1 MSLRELFEAFAKY
14 RRATA
19 LLAIV
24 TTFAGVALLLD
35 RPKGTVLEW
44 LSLPLMISGGSLF
57 VWAVWPGTRLQSGI
71 DASLASL
78 FVRKLT
84 LQSRLV
90 PFFPALGLA
99 LILIDFIYNTTSSAS
114 PSFQTEDIIVLLM
127 AGTLLG
133 YGFIPTQ
140 FARERDFV
148 FLFFLWLNAILV
160 APLLIA
166 RLYYADF
173 EKSVDLYSWVAL
185 APETNAVLN
194 AIGVESQLRQVVG
207 STAPGLTFTPQ
218 HVAVQVTVVI
228 TTSCSGIYSFGIF
241 AAAFIAFVLTE
252 SQRPSRRVWLL
263 LGLGLLAAY
272 AANVLRM
279 VIIVL
284 VGYYTDTG
292 QSDLQNMLLAHS
304 YAGWIIFLGWLVP
317 FWGSLLKVLPPE
329 RLEERK
335 PKQAT
340 SAIDREARC
349 VACGNPLAPK
359 IPAARCS
366 CRAVYHIVC
375 IQPGADCIRCSKPL
389 SVRGQTTRGEGL

>member
-1 MSLRELFEAFAKY
+1 MDHSAMSLRELFEAFAKY

-57 VWAVWPGTRLQSGI
+57 VWAVWPGTRPQSGV

-99 LILIDFIYNTTSSAS
+99 LILIDFIYNTTTSAS

-148 FLFFLWLNAILV
+148 FLFFLW
-160 APLLIA
+160 
-166 RLYYADF
+166 
-173 EKSVDLYSWVAL
+173 
-185 APETNAVLN
+185 LN

-389 SVRGQTTRGEGL
+389 SVRGQTTRGEG

>member
-1 MSLRELFEAFAKY
+1 MGHSAMSLRELFEAFAKY

-57 VWAVWPGTRLQSGI
+57 VWAVWPGTRLESGI
-71 DASLASL
+71 DASLATL

-99 LILIDFIYNTTSSAS
+99 LILIDFIYNTTTSAS

-148 FLFFLWLNAILV
+148 FLFFLWLDAILV

-166 RLYYADF
+166 RLYYANF

-241 AAAFIAFVLTE
+241 ASAFAAFALTE
-252 SQRPSRRVWLL
+252 YRRLSHRVWITLA
-263 LGLGLLAAY
+263 LGLGASYL
-272 AANVLRM
+272 ANVLRM

-284 VGYYTDTG
+284 VGYYTDTAET
-292 QSDLQNMLLAHS
+292 DLQNMLIAHS
-304 YAGWIIFLGWLVP
+304 YLGWLIFLAWISL
-317 FWGSLLKVLPPE
+317 FWMTLLHFLQRGE
-329 RLEERK
+329 DSSQQR
-335 PKQAT
+335 
-340 SAIDREARC
+340 DRDAQGLRHEARC
-349 VACGNPLAPK
+349 E
-359 IPAARCS
+359 ICS
-366 CRAVYHIVC
+366 EALT
-375 IQPGADCIRCSKPL
+375 P
-389 SVRGQTTRGEGL
+389 